1 VENKKTHRDGT
12 PALCVW
18 CEKFEKK
25 VSSGTR
31 WLPHGKLE
39 LEPVR
44 FVQVPYDAGRVVRSA
59 SFTPRAKSVPTQQ
72 KNICAERLGMDTD
85 VRKRCMKSVEGEA
98 PPARRFERP
107 SRVIALQK
115 LNHAVAASIAV
126 CDTYIPPS
134 MPVMA

>member
-1 VENKKTHRDGT
+1 MR
-12 PALCVW
+12 C
-18 CEKFEKK
+18 
-25 VSSGTR
+25 
-31 WLPHGKLE
+31 LPHGKLG

-44 FVQVPYDAGRVVRSA
+44 FVQVPYDAGIVVRSA

-126 CDTYIPPS
+126 CDTYILPGVH
-134 MPVMA
+134 VMA